1 MRNLD
6 QLKKL
11 IQGSAILGALI
22 SDGSIQV
29 VYKAPP
35 KVDEELLFR
44 TWEVEILIVDA
55 DFADQARKALEQL
68 GFETSATRDRI
79 TGSKDTPITSSERE
93 EIRGAEKQAAKQEK
107 ETKRVLKEQATDSS
121 IEELQQ
127 QIDDLKEDVDLMG
140 LVRPKG
146 QAGARGPAG
155 APGRDGRD
163 GRDVVATNARLGD
176 LQDVTSDE
184 PRQGQIVMW
193 QEASQ
198 SWELRYPPQSP
209 QAVPAGGGGG
219 GGNGGGN
226 GGGGDNG
233 GGGGIA
239 LTVQQRNRETLSAP
253 PTNAV
258 TNVSAISFDTDSG
271 FVVEDLGNGTQ
282 EAFIKLNSTFNP
294 WHVDGEE
301 TLDAT
306 GEEPVEFVA
315 GDGISIRT
323 DATKS
328 PKQIII
334 EADGLIAMEDGDSE
348 GGGGNGG
355 GGGGCED
362 CVEEAPLDGGYYVRH
377 MGVWVKTDN
386 FDPSAPIDGGDLDSG
401 VALNGPEIFDGGN
414 FQTGVTL
421 STEDFVVD
429 GGNFDASFLSIDIQ
443 LAQKDELIGQLQQQM
458 AEVLARLTQLEA

>member
-11 IQGSAILGALI
+11 IQGSAILGALLA
-22 SDGSIQV
+22 DGSIQV

-35 KVDEELLFR
+35 KVDEDLLFR
-44 TWEVEILIVDA
+44 TWTVEILIVDS

-127 QIDDLKEDVDLMG
+127 QIDELKQDVDLMG

-146 QAGARGPAG
+146 QAGPRGPAG
-155 APGRDGRD
+155 APGRD

-198 SWELRYPPQSP
+198 SWELRYPPKSP

-219 GGNGGGN
+219 GA
-226 GGGGDNG
+226 
-233 GGGGIA
+233 GIA
-239 LTVQQRNRETLSAP
+239 LTVQSRNREDLTAP
-253 PTNAV
+253 PTSV
-258 TNVSAISFDTDSG
+258 LQNVSAISFDTDSG
-271 FVVEDLGNGTQ
+271 FVVEDLGDGTQ

-294 WHVDGEE
+294 WYVDGEE

-315 GDGISIRT
+315 GAGITIRT
-323 DATKS
+323 DATTE

-334 EADGLIAMEDGDSE
+334 EADGT
-348 GGGGNGG
+348 GG
-355 GGGGCED
+355 GGGGGGD
-362 CVEEAPLDGGYYVRH
+362 ICVPTEVTGRPTNYADIVL
-377 MGVWVKTDN
+377 
-386 FDPSAPIDGGDLDSG
+386 DLDSG
-401 VALNGPEIFDGGN
+401 LLVAVVPEDLLIREEYNEPAYDPSKAGGPCGGN
-414 FQTGVTL
+414 SNVPTTVSEYPQRWARL
-421 STEDFVVD
+421 VVD
-429 GGNFDASFLSIDIQ
+429 LDTG
-443 LAQKDELIGQLQQQM
+443 ELVAVNPEDNLRP
-458 AEVLARLTQLEA
+458 E